1 MEPKKIALLADSIKS
16 RIGPLSHTINYNGRH
31 VSDRLVMAELESLV
45 RISNSTF
52 LGHSEYFL
60 EVEREISTGSIPLS
74 KVVEV
79 LDYIT
84 ELTFRSR
91 KPQTKVHNLQIS

>member
-1 MEPKKIALLADSIKS
+1 LEPQKILLLAESIKS
-16 RIGPLSHTINYNGRH
+16 RIGPLSHAINYNGRH
-31 VSDRLVMAELESLV
+31 VSDRLVIAELESLV

-52 LGHSEYFL
+52 PGHSSYFS
-60 EVEREISTGSIPLS
+60 EIEQGITSGNIPLP

-84 ELTFRSR
+84 ELALRSN
-91 KPQTKVHNLQIS
+91 KIQTTL